1 MSDQTREVC
10 QNCGKPIKHGED
22 HHCDDA
28 VGDRKA
34 A

>member
-1 MSDQTREVC
+1 MTDTREVC
-10 QNCGKPIKHGED
+10 PHCGKPIRHGED

-28 VGDRKA
+28 VGDRRA

>member
-1 MSDQTREVC
+1 MTTRELC
-10 QNCGKPIKHGED
+10 PHCGKPINPNED

-28 VGDRKA
+28 VGDKKA

>member
-1 MSDQTREVC
+1 MTTRELC
-10 QNCGKPIKHGED
+10 PHCGKPINPNED